1 MAYCTEEDVRSLIP
15 LIDESAMDSIALG
28 KLITKAENLVN
39 GKLKNTYVVPF
50 DPVPPLVKDI
60 TAEYTAYL
68 AYRTVFSQN
77 SPNSSEFVTGLKE
90 SAEALISELAEGKL
104 MLEAD
109 MLESFSSTSEFEQ
122 KIFTLKDITP
132 FRI

>member
-15 LIDESAMDSIALG
+15 LIDESAMDSVALG
-28 KLITKAENLVN
+28 KLITKAENIVD
-39 GKLKNTYVVPF
+39 GKLRNTYVVPF

-77 SPNSSEFVTGLKE
+77 SPNSSEFVNGLKE
-90 SAEALISELAEGKL
+90 SAEALMNDLAEGKL

-109 MLESFSSTSEFEQ
+109 MLESFSSTTEFEQ
-122 KIFTLKDITP
+122 KVFTLKDITP